1 MTSGFAELT
10 QQAHA
15 LVAAGDLTGARDLLG
30 TALRDVDPGADDAPP
45 EVADAAG
52 LQARVLVTLG
62 DAAAARTW
70 ATFAYSAAAR
80 RYGPTDQRT
89 VATAATLAAVLH
101 RVGSHAPAA
110 DLYRDVIIELTATDG
125 PESLRVL
132 AAHADLATVEYAQ
145 GECAVARSR
154 LQDAWE
160 LHREV
165 YGDGHPA
172 GIRML
177 ARLGTMERDCGLH
190 TSAHERLAL
199 ARELCRQHLPADHPL
214 AAQIGALAAAGADP
228 GHACTDP
235 ATAAATGS
243 PIPQARTGTPPADP
257 ARTRPAYAE
266 PHRVEPSTDR
276 RPGEW
281 GDPAPR
287 YPEPGYP
294 PTVPPPRLPPAP
306 PVDPPPRW
314 SAPAAPDADREPRPG
329 VPPPRSAPDW
339 RPTEFGTVPAG
350 RYGDDP
356 DLDPEPDRWPPEQV
370 TPVTPDPA
378 DNVIGPVPRPRPVPP
393 LPPAVP
399 EFAGDEYP
407 EQRWHDGG
415 PPRLPAGDPDEA
427 DGVRRVRHLP
437 ERRSARLPARIP
449 RPARPV
455 WRRPPVI
462 VGGLVLL
469 VLAGTTAVAIGFG
482 STDGGSDPPPDTP
495 STGTG
500 AAISTP
506 ASAPPAS
513 PGSPPG
519 DLTLVDDRTSVTL
532 TWTYPAGAEGSV
544 VLAGGRAG
552 QEPRAFQEL
561 PAGSTGYVVYSLDV
575 RTNYCF
581 TVAVVYS
588 ADVVG
593 RADPVCTDR
602 PGAAPAR

>member
-1 MTSGFAELT
+1 MASGFGELT

-30 TALRDVDPGADDAPP
+30 AALRDVDPGADDASPDL
-45 EVADAAG
+45 ADAAG

-62 DAAAARTW
+62 DPTAARTW
-70 ATFAYSAAAR
+70 AMLAYSATAR
-80 RYGPTDQRT
+80 LYGPTDQRT

-101 RVGSHAPAA
+101 RLGSHAPAA

-145 GECAVARSR
+145 GECPVARSR

-177 ARLGTMERDCGLH
+177 ARLGAMERDCGLH
-190 TSAHERLAL
+190 ASAHERLAL
-199 ARELCRQHLPADHPL
+199 ARELCRQHLPATHPL

-228 GHACTDP
+228 DHVCADV
-235 ATAAATGS
+235 AAEEESTS
-243 PIPQARTGTPPADP
+243 PIPHARTGVPFGTTEQSRA
-257 ARTRPAYAE
+257 TPAYAE
-266 PHRVEPSTDR
+266 PHRGEPLPDR
-276 RPGEW
+276 PPGDL
-281 GDPAPR
+281 GQPTPTH
-287 YPEPGYP
+287 PEPAYP
-294 PTVPPPRLPPAP
+294 PSVPPPRLPLAP

-314 SAPAAPDADREPRPG
+314 NAPTPHTAEPGHRPG
-329 VPPPRSAPDW
+329 VPPPRSAPD
-339 RPTEFGTVPAG
+339 RRTAGFDAAPAG
-350 RYGDDP
+350 HDDE
-356 DLDPEPDRWPPEQV
+356 DLDDWWPPERV
-370 TPVTPDPA
+370 APDPEEDDSA
-378 DNVIGPVPRPRPVPP
+378 GHLPGRRPVPP

-399 EFAGDEYP
+399 AFTVDEQQ
-407 EQRWHDGG
+407 ERRWDDHGTSRSPATAIE
-415 PPRLPAGDPDEA
+415 PP
-427 DGVRRVRHLP
+427 GVHQVRHLP

-449 RPARPV
+449 RPARPA

-462 VGGLVLL
+462 VGGLVLVVL
-469 VLAGTTAVAIGFG
+469 VGTAAVAIGFG
-482 STDGGSDPPPDTP
+482 LTDD
-495 STGTG
+495 GTG
-500 AAISTP
+500 APPTGPPTSTAVSAP
-506 ASAPPAS
+506 AAAPPAS
-513 PGSPPG
+513 PGSPPD
-519 DLTLVDDRTSVTL
+519 DLTLVDDRSSVTL
-532 TWTYPAGAEGSV
+532 TWSYPTGAEGPV

-561 PAGSTGYVVYSLDV
+561 PAGSTGYVVYGLEV

-588 ADVVG
+588 TDVVG
-593 RADPVCTDR
+593 RADPVCTER
-602 PGAAPAR
+602 PGASPGG